1 MKKEMLDRIRAAIDS
16 GDAAGDPDQ
25 LGAPRRPVEIG
36 EARLV
41 PADLDRDKLIALFA
55 ERAASSGA
63 EVHVVEG
70 RAALK
75 KEIRRIL
82 TDGADAAGDAGG
94 GAGEGDGDAACRCT
108 VALAVGGRLEKT
120 RGFTGEDLLPEGV
133 RAVRVGGDD
142 RDSLFRLD
150 AALTCVDLAVAETG
164 SVLLFSGDCSPRCAS
179 LVAPL
184 HIALL
189 FPDQIVADLLDFA
202 DALEK
207 KSGEP
212 AAPGGATLITGPSK
226 TADIE
231 TRLVTGVHGPGR
243 VHLIVAVG
251 FEAVCICRS

>member
-1 MKKEMLDRIRAAIDS
+1 MKKEILDRIRAAIDS
-16 GDAAGDPDQ
+16 GDAAGHPEDVDP
-25 LGAPRRPVEIG
+25 PRRHVETG
-36 EARLV
+36 EARL
-41 PADLDRDKLIALFA
+41 ADAGMDREKLIALFA

-82 TDGADAAGDAGG
+82 AAAGGDAGERG
-94 GAGEGDGDAACRCT
+94 GDPVGRCT
-108 VALAVGGRLEKT
+108 VALAVDRRLEEA
-120 RGFTGEDLLPEGV
+120 RGFTGEDLLPEEA
-133 RAVRVGGDD
+133 RAFRPDGDD
-142 RDSLFRLD
+142 REPLFGLD
-150 AALTCVDLAVAETG
+150 AALTGVDLAVAETG
-164 SVLLFSGDCSPRCAS
+164 SVLLFAGDRSPRRAS
-179 LVAPL
+179 LVAPT

-202 DALEK
+202 AALEK
-207 KSGEP
+207 KNGEP

-231 TRLVTGVHGPGR
+231 IRLVTGVHGPGR

-251 FEAVCICRS
+251 FESD